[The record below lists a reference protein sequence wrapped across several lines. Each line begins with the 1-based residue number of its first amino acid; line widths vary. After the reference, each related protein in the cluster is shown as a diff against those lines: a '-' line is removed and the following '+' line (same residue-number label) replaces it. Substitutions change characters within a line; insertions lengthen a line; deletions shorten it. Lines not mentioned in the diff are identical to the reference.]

1 MLLVR
6 VILSGL
12 VTNRGGMMEK
22 VTLKQVRSVV
32 EMWSSNNRNLNLS
45 SMPSAWHDGFV
56 SACEAVLALIN
67 GDRKSSI
74 REAERFVGDKDA

>member
-12 VTNRGGMMEK
+12 VTNR
-22 VTLKQVRSVV
+22 
-32 EMWSSNNRNLNLS
+32 
-45 SMPSAWHDGFV
+45 
-56 SACEAVLALIN
+56 ACEAVLDLIK

-74 REAERFVGDKDA
+74 REAERFVGGKDA